1 MCGVLYFYAQLSE
14 KRDGMMRKSE
24 TEDGAAMKQNIYSK
38 DVILVLAASFFYM
51 SSPMLVTPLITGFA
65 GSIGASAAVMGF
77 VGGLM
82 NLCSLFCRPIAGNLA
97 DRISKYRLTFIG
109 AILMTI
115 ASAGYIFAPS
125 ETVVV
130 MARIINGI
138 GFACCS
144 VCLSTWMSNML
155 PKEKIGSGMGFY
167 GTMNALGMAVAPA
180 IGVSVYQRFGY
191 RTAFCI
197 ALAFSAAIILVIR
210 FTGDR
215 GDPVREEKK
224 NKEKPQ
230 LQLVDIKVMPIALII
245 MLFAIPYCA
254 TQSFLVT
261 YAEVQDLHITVSMF
275 FPSYAV
281 VLIVLRL
288 SLRNLFDKLPF
299 RVFLLTSCGCELL
312 AILLLTVMRSNV
324 TMLLASAF
332 LAGGYGIMSSVC
344 QSTAM
349 LLAGKEKR
357 GLANSTYYIGL
368 DLGMTL
374 GPMIGGALYGAL
386 DIRWFY
392 PALMVTMPLAGAVY
406 FVTMRKNGSL
416 RRRMKRKGLRD
427 ESEKN
432 ESG

>member
-14 KRDGMMRKSE
+14 KRDGMMRNSE
-24 TEDGAAMKQNIYSK
+24 TEDGAAMKQNIYSR

-125 ETVVV
+125 ETMVV

-215 GDPVREEKK
+215 GDPVREERKK
-224 NKEKPQ
+224 EEKPR

-312 AILLLTVMRSNV
+312 SILLLTVM
-324 TMLLASAF
+324 
-332 LAGGYGIMSSVC
+332 
-344 QSTAM
+344 
-349 LLAGKEKR
+349 
-357 GLANSTYYIGL
+357 
-368 DLGMTL
+368 
-374 GPMIGGALYGAL
+374 
-386 DIRWFY
+386 
-392 PALMVTMPLAGAVY
+392 
-406 FVTMRKNGSL
+406 
-416 RRRMKRKGLRD
+416 
-427 ESEKN
+427 
-432 ESG
+432 